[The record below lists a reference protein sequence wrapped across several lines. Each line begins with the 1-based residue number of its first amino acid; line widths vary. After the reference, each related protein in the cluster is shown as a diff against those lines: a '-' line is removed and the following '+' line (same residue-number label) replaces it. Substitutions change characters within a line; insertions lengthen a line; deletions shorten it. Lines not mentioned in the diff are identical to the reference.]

1 MLLPHDRVVS
11 DFSWLQ
17 ASHER
22 ESTFKAAPEL
32 EDEEL
37 FLYGNNDTAQ
47 HMNKTSSADFYQNGG
62 QSKPELNSFTSQTR
76 KQDKPTLGS
85 LEDFVLKQPLQL
97 TSSSLASSYLDSS
110 ELKNILKSVNLASE
124 PERNTQWPR
133 QEKHLYP
140 VSHGPDSGPKPAVKE
155 THVLQALESLQS
167 LIKGKVLFFMFKSF
181 LGLNPRFVLMA
192 GFPTQVKK
200 LWALLSNLCFE
211 ACERM
216 QCKIELTVVSDPVF
230 ILSTVLRYNT
240 SSLWCVHTFGG
251 HWSKKTFQPSR
262 HELWVLTKR
271 VMS

>member
-1 MLLPHDRVVS
+1 MPLLWFFSLAQASGDSKKQSLPDVRTQKRQDNQENLTTLDNDSMLLPHDRVVS

-47 HMNKTSSADFYQNGG
+47 HINKTCFADFYQNGG
-62 QSKPELNSFTSQTR
+62 QSKQELNSFTPQTQ

-85 LEDFVLKQPLQL
+85 LEDFVLKHPLQL

-140 VSHGPDSGPKPAVKE
+140 VSHGPDSVPKPAVKE

-167 LIKGKVLFFMFKSF
+167 LIKGKVLFFSC
-181 LGLNPRFVLMA
+181 LNH
-192 GFPTQVKK
+192 
-200 LWALLSNLCFE
+200 SC
-211 ACERM
+211 
-216 QCKIELTVVSDPVF
+216 
-230 ILSTVLRYNT
+230 Y
-240 SSLWCVHTFGG
+240 
-251 HWSKKTFQPSR
+251 
-262 HELWVLTKR
+262 
-271 VMS
+271 